1 MWYSTVHGWSILAL
15 ALALVRGGAYK
26 PLRKALIVRLASP
39 WVLRSKVGVGLASRT
54 IIN

>member
-1 MWYSTVHGWSILAL
+1 MWYSTVHGWSIL